1 VATEAFRNLRTA
13 IHFSGLKRGKQ
24 VILSTSS
31 FPGEG
36 KTTVSANLATVL
48 AQAGSR
54 ILLVGCDMRKPTL
67 HKMFG
72 RTQGSGLTELLAG
85 DAQLAETIF
94 QTDVPGLDFVGGGAI
109 PPNPAELL
117 GSEQM
122 SDFIEQVKERYDHII
137 LDAPPFLAV
146 SDGALLS
153 RLANMV
159 LVVMEAGRVPT
170 KVLRHLSE
178 SLKSCDAP
186 VAGVVLNDK
195 AGRAASYYGGYGYGQ
210 YGYGYGYSYGAN
222 ENEAVQPSWAQ
233 RLLARMKKK
242 NTDVK

>member
-1 VATEAFRNLRTA
+1 
-13 IHFSGLKRGKQ
+13 
-24 VILSTSS
+24 
-31 FPGEG
+31 
-36 KTTVSANLATVL
+36 
-48 AQAGSR
+48 
-54 ILLVGCDMRKPTL
+54 
-67 HKMFG
+67 MFG